1 MKRANLCWLA
11 VVSGLAACGTVCAAG
26 GPRTEPR
33 EGGPEPFLGEPR
45 MEMQSLFEG
54 ERFPNVVVATDG
66 TVVATWGAKSV
77 RARRSED
84 GGKTWG
90 PPVTIAEPGFHGG
103 GVTVVE
109 TSGEILAF
117 VQDKHPPAPTHLYRS
132 RDHGKTW
139 KEENLT
145 IAEDA
150 NGNTPQMHMAEHGI
164 TLRHGEHKGR
174 LLRPARV
181 YGKNN
186 GYNTAI
192 FSDDGGKTWQS
203 SKPFP
208 MTGTG
213 EGAVAELS
221 DGRIYYSSR
230 QHWFDK
236 VADFTHRRAFA
247 WSRDGGETW
256 QDAGH
261 DSVLPDGPRYRG
273 EKRRGSNFN
282 GHFGMMCGLERLPV
296 EGRDILIYSNADTP
310 AHDRVRM
317 TVWASFDGGGTW
329 PVKRLVHEGA
339 GAYSSLTAGRPGTR
353 SAGWIFLLF
362 ESGGARL
369 ARFNLAWLL
378 GGEKTG
384 NGEVPEWIA
393 RKESKSGE

>member
-1 MKRANLCWLA
+1 
-11 VVSGLAACGTVCAAG
+11 
-26 GPRTEPR
+26 
-33 EGGPEPFLGEPR
+33 
-45 MEMQSLFEG
+45 MEMQSLFQG

-66 TVVATWGAKSV
+66 TVLATWGAKSV
-77 RARRSED
+77 RVRRSED

-103 GVTVVE
+103 GVIVDE
-109 TSGEILAF
+109 TSGDILVF
-117 VQDKHPPAPTHLYRS
+117 VHDKHPPAPTHLWRS
-132 RDHGKTW
+132 KDHGKTW
-139 KEENLT
+139 KEENLK
-145 IAEDA
+145 IAEDV
-150 NGNTPQMHMAEHGI
+150 NGNIPQMHMAEHGI

-186 GYNTAI
+186 EYNTAI
-192 FSDDGGKTWQS
+192 FSDDGGKTWQP

-208 MTGTG
+208 MKGTG

-221 DGRIYYSSR
+221 NGHIYYSSR
-230 QHWFDK
+230 QHRFEK

-256 QDAGH
+256 QEAGH

-273 EKRRGSNFN
+273 DQRRGANFN
-282 GHFGMMCGLERLPV
+282 GHFGMMCGLTCLPV
-296 EGRDILIYSNADTP
+296 EDRDILIYSNADTP
-310 AHDRVRM
+310 DHERKRM
-317 TVWASFDGGGTW
+317 TVWASFDGGRSW

-339 GAYSSLTAGRPGTR
+339 GAYSSLTAGRPGTS
-353 SAGWIFLLF
+353 SAGWIFLQF
-362 ESGGARL
+362 ESGGVARM

-384 NGEVPEWIA
+384 NGEAPQWVKAAPTAAAADKPSADAAPAKAGQRPVAAVETAGDPEVIKKGNQQEKE
-393 RKESKSGE
+393 RKK